1 LSATPALT
9 RAYAHCEVVTRQQ
22 AANFFYGIRLLPRER
37 RRAICAVYAFARRI
51 DDIGDGTLER
61 DRKLALL
68 DAESRALASLG
79 QREGAGAVADLEL
92 LALAD
97 ASRRFPLPDGALA
110 ELIEGVRM
118 DVVGTSYET
127 FDELVLYCRR
137 VAGGIGRVCLAIFG
151 VRDRVAAEQAGAE
164 RLADELGVAMQ
175 LTNILRDVR
184 EDAENGRVY
193 LPAED
198 LRRFGL
204 LAEGR
209 PASAVEL
216 LAALERP
223 EVADLMR
230 FEANRART
238 WFGRGIALTGLLDW
252 RSAASVLAMA
262 GIYRRLLERIQAQP
276 QVAVRGRMSLP
287 AREKAWVAVR
297 GMLGVGA

>member
-1 LSATPALT
+1 M
-9 RAYAHCEVVTRQQ
+9 
-22 AANFFYGIRLLPRER
+22 
-37 RRAICAVYAFARRI
+37 
-51 DDIGDGTLER
+51 
-61 DRKLALL
+61 L
-68 DAESRALASLG
+68 DAESRALARLEQG
-79 QREGAGAVADLEL
+79 GGAGAAVADPVL

-118 DVVGTSYET
+118 DVVGASYES

-137 VAGGIGRVCLAIFG
+137 VAGAIGRVCLAIFG

-209 PASAVEL
+209 PASAAEL

-223 EVADLMR
+223 EVADLLR
-230 FEANRART
+230 FEASGHRRGSGAGSRSPACSTGAARPGCWRWLAST
-238 WFGRGIALTGLLDW
+238 AACSSASRRSRRCPCGAACRCPPARRRGW
-252 RSAASVLAMA
+252 PSAACSGWGRETPCVN
-262 GIYRRLLERIQAQP
+262 P
-276 QVAVRGRMSLP
+276 WWRGLC
-287 AREKAWVAVR
+287 
-297 GMLGVGA
+297 